1 MDPGVDKSTTWN
13 PANRGVT
20 LYGNEVIVL
29 TTDGRGIAIDKD
41 TGKILW
47 DKDYKIADTDL
58 FTSAPLVVKDMII
71 VPGSGADIGGRCWL
85 MAIDA
90 KTGTVLWR
98 TYSVPAPGEPGHE
111 TWADDHDAWKTGGG
125 AFWYVGAYDPAIQ
138 LDVLGHRPADADVR
152 CRISAWR

>member
-1 MDPGVDKSTTWN
+1 
-13 PANRGVT
+13 
-20 LYGNEVIVL
+20 
-29 TTDGRGIAIDKD
+29 
-41 TGKILW
+41 
-47 DKDYKIADTDL
+47 
-58 FTSAPLVVKDMII
+58 MII